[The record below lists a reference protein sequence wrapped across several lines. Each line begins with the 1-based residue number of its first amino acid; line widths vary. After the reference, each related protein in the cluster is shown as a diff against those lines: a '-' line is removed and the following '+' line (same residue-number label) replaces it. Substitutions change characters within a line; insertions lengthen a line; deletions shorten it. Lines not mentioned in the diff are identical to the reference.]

1 MKVSNYISLN
11 EILKSNTALR
21 LNVDNTKITDDQLYN
36 FKKLGAKVFDPLREW
51 VGGPIKINSGFR
63 SPELNKAIG
72 GSSNSQHCFGEAID
86 MDAGEDNYKLF
97 NWIKNNV
104 AFDQLIW
111 EFGTDSNP
119 NWIHI
124 SYTERRPNRQ
134 MILKTYK
141 DNGVTKYKQI

>member
-1 MKVSNYISLN
+1 MISKHIDINEATYSPTASNKGIRNTPNELALSCMQKVATRCF
-11 EILKSNTALR
+11 EPVR
-21 LNVDNTKITDDQLYN
+21 VWYN
-36 FKKLGAKVFDPLREW
+36 K
-51 VGGPIKINSGFR
+51 PIKINSFYR

-97 NWIKNNV
+97 NWIKNHV

-111 EFGTDSNP
+111 EFGNDSNP
-119 NWIHI
+119 DWIHI

-134 MILKTYK
+134 MILKAYK
-141 DNGVTKYKQI
+141 ENGKTKYINY